1 LQHPTSIW
9 TCIQLAFKLA
19 FQPALKPEFQPLT
32 LYLKSHRLEKYICI
46 HGHFYQPPRENA
58 WLEVIEVQDS
68 AHPYHDWNERI
79 SAECYGPNTA
89 SRILN
94 EKGVINNIINNYS
107 KISFNFG
114 PTLLSWME
122 SNDRETYDAILEA
135 DRQSVESFG
144 GHGSALAQGYNHMI
158 MPLATSRDK
167 ETQIIWG
174 IRDFVHRFNRIPEG
188 MWLAETAVDTE
199 TLELL
204 VKHNIKFTVLA
215 PRQAKS
221 FRKKDDLQWT
231 SAEKGIDTRRPYEYR
246 LPSGK
251 SIVLFF
257 YDGAISQDVAFDGL
271 LNDGR
276 KLAERLISNLDKTST
291 EPQLSHIATDGETYG
306 HHHKHGDMALAFCL
320 DYIERNSKVKL
331 TNYAQFLSL
340 RAPAFEAQIHERSSW
355 SCVHGVERWRNDCGC
370 NTGGKP
376 SWNQRWRKP
385 LRDALD
391 WLRDELEK
399 IFVREA
405 SPILKDPWVARDE
418 YISVIL
424 RRNDETIKK
433 FLRDHCSQTVDP
445 SQVLRLMEVQRNAM
459 LMYTSCGWFFDEV
472 SGIETTQ
479 IMQYACRAMQLVSQI
494 SEVNLELEF
503 RKRLEEIPSNVPSLG
518 NASHVY
524 SKFVLPS
531 KINLQRVG
539 MHYAVA
545 SIFEEDL
552 ESFPVFNYSTAN
564 EIFIRKEA
572 GEQKL
577 VLGVTKVKSNVTRSE
592 KKFAFAVI
600 YMGKHNIIGN
610 ISLDMEEERFASMQA
625 RMIAAFEEARLGD
638 VIGLMQTYFG
648 PEKYTI
654 WQLFQDEKRKVFN
667 FITYQSMLDLE
678 DSLRRIYNRDY
689 PLVMALA
696 NNGIPIPNA
705 YRTSFEYILNA
716 DLIKCF
722 QTEKINIRIVERVM
736 TELVKWDLRIEDP
749 VKVERMAG
757 ESIFKELK
765 RLAAERESLKR
776 IERLNRLFPLLER
789 FSLRP
794 NLYRSQ
800 NLYFEISKDNHDN
813 DSRSPEWLKQFTL
826 LGENMG
832 VKV

>member
-1 LQHPTSIW
+1 M
-9 TCIQLAFKLA
+9 
-19 FQPALKPEFQPLT
+19 
-32 LYLKSHRLEKYICI
+32 EKYICV

-79 SAECYGPNTA
+79 TAECYGPNTA

-94 EKGVINNIINNYS
+94 DKRAITNIINNYS

-122 SNDRETYDAILEA
+122 QNDPETYEAILDA

-144 GHGSALAQGYNHMI
+144 GHGSAIAQVYNHI
-158 MPLATSRDK
+158 ILPLATAHDK
-167 ETQIIWG
+167 ETQIVWG

-199 TLELL
+199 SLELL
-204 VKHNIKFTVLA
+204 AKHDIKFTVLA
-215 PRQAKS
+215 PRQARA
-221 FRKKDDLQWT
+221 FRLIGETEWT
-231 SAEKGIDTRRPYEYR
+231 PAEKGFDTKRPYQCN

-251 SIVLFF
+251 SIALFF
-257 YDGAISQDVAFDGL
+257 YDGDISQAVAFDGL

-276 KLAERLISNLDKTST
+276 KLADRLIHAFDKDVSGL
-291 EPQLSHIATDGETYG
+291 QLCHVATDGETYG
-306 HHHKHGDMALAFCL
+306 HHHKHGDMALAFAL
-320 DYIERNSKVKL
+320 DYIEQNSEIKL
-331 TNYAQFLSL
+331 TNYGHFLSL
-340 RAPAFEAQIHERSSW
+340 QAPVYEAQIHEDSSW
-355 SCVHGVERWRNDCGC
+355 SCVHGIERWRNDCGC

-376 SWNQRWRKP
+376 GWNQQWRKP
-385 LRDALD
+385 LRETLD
-391 WLRDELEK
+391 WLRDELVK
-399 IFVREA
+399 IFEREA
-405 SPILKDPWVARDE
+405 SRIFKDPWVARND
-418 YISVIL
+418 YVNVIL
-424 RRNDETIKK
+424 RRNDDTIRR
-433 FLRDHCSQTVDP
+433 FLRDHCSQAVEP
-445 SQVLRLMEVQRNAM
+445 QKALHIMEVQRNAM

-479 IMQYACRAMQLVSQI
+479 IMQYACRAMQLASQI
-494 SEVNLELEF
+494 SEENLELEF
-503 RKRLEEIPSNVPSLG
+503 RKRLEHVPSNVATLA
-518 NASHVY
+518 NASNVY
-524 SKFVLPS
+524 TKFVLPS
-531 KINLQRVG
+531 RINLQRVG

-577 VLGVTKVKSNVTRSE
+577 VLGVTKVRSNVTRSE
-592 KKFAFAVI
+592 KRFAFAVI

-654 WQLFQDEKRKVFN
+654 WELFQDEKRKVFN
-667 FITYQSMLDLE
+667 FITHQSMLDLE
-678 DSLRRIYNRDY
+678 ESLRRIYNRDY

-716 DLIKCF
+716 DLLKCF
-722 QTEKINIRIVERVM
+722 QTEKINIRTVERVM
-736 TELVKWDLRIEDP
+736 SELVMWDLRIEDP
-749 VKVERMAG
+749 GKVEHLAG

-765 RLAAERESLKR
+765 RIAAERESLKR
-776 IERLNRLFPLLER
+776 IERLNRLFPLMVKFNLH
-789 FSLRP
+789 P

-800 NLYFEISKDNHDN
+800 NLYFEISRDSADN
-813 DSRSPEWLKQFTL
+813 DSHSPEWAHQFTL
-826 LGENMG
+826 LGHNMG
-832 VKV
+832 VKT

>member
-1 LQHPTSIW
+1 
-9 TCIQLAFKLA
+9 
-19 FQPALKPEFQPLT
+19 
-32 LYLKSHRLEKYICI
+32 LEKYICV

-89 SRILN
+89 SRILDDN
-94 EKGVINNIINNYS
+94 GVITNIINNYS
-107 KISFNFG
+107 RISFNFG
-114 PTLLSWME
+114 ATLLSWME
-122 SNDRETYDAILEA
+122 QNDRDTYDAILEA
-135 DRQSVESFG
+135 DKLSRESFG
-144 GHGSALAQGYNHMI
+144 GHGSALAQVYNHII
-158 MPLATSRDK
+158 MPLATTRDK

-174 IRDFVHRFNRIPEG
+174 IRDFIHRFKRHPEG

-199 TLELL
+199 SLELL
-204 VKHNIKFTVLA
+204 AKHGIKFTVLA
-215 PRQAKS
+215 PRQAKA
-221 FRKKDDLQWT
+221 FRKVGEPQWT
-231 SAEKGIDTRRPYEYR
+231 SAEKGIDTRRPYLYS

-257 YDGAISQDVAFDGL
+257 YDGDISQGVAFDGL

-276 KLAERLISNLDKTST
+276 KLADRLLGRLDKNPT

-320 DYIERNSKVKL
+320 DYIERNSKAKL
-331 TNYAQFLSL
+331 TNYAQFLELS
-340 RAPAFEAQIHERSSW
+340 PPTHEIQVHENSSW

-370 NTGGKP
+370 NSGGKP

-385 LRDALD
+385 LRESLD
-391 WLRDELEK
+391 WLRDELSVLFEREGGL
-399 IFVREA
+399 IFR
-405 SPILKDPWVARDE
+405 DPWNARNE
-418 YISVIL
+418 YIDVIL
-424 RRNDETIKK
+424 QRDDETIAK
-433 FLRDHCSQTVDP
+433 FIQEHCIQSIP
-445 SQVLRLMEVQRNAM
+445 PPQVLRLMEVQRNTM

-494 SEVNLELEF
+494 SEVNLELEY
-503 RKRLEEIPSNVPSLG
+503 RKRLEQIPSNAPALG
-518 NASHVY
+518 NASNVY
-524 SKFVLPS
+524 TKFVLPS

-545 SIFEEDL
+545 SIFEEDM
-552 ESFPVFNYSTAN
+552 ESFPVFNYTTAN
-564 EIFIRKEA
+564 EVFVRKEA

-577 VLGVTKVKSNVTRSE
+577 VLGVTKVRSNVTRSE
-592 KKFAFAVI
+592 QRFAFAVI

-625 RMIAAFEEARLGD
+625 RMITAFEEARLGD

-716 DLIKCF
+716 DLLNCF
-722 QTEKINIRIVERVM
+722 QSEKINIRIVERVM
-736 TELVKWDLRIEDP
+736 SELVKWDLRIEDP
-749 VKVERMAG
+749 GKVERLAG

-765 RLAAERESLKR
+765 RIAAEPESLKR
-776 IERLNRLFPLLER
+776 IERLNRLFPLMVR
-789 FSLRP
+789 FNLRP
-794 NLYRSQ
+794 SLYRSQ
-800 NLYFEISKDNHDN
+800 NLYFEISKDNYDN
-813 DSRSPEWLKQFTL
+813 ESRSPEWLSQFTL

>member
-1 LQHPTSIW
+1 M
-9 TCIQLAFKLA
+9 
-19 FQPALKPEFQPLT
+19 
-32 LYLKSHRLEKYICI
+32 EKYICV

-94 EKGVINNIINNYS
+94 DAGVITNIINNYS
-107 KISFNFG
+107 RISFNFG

-122 SNDRETYDAILEA
+122 NNDRETYEAILEA
-135 DRQSVESFG
+135 DRQSLENFG
-144 GHGSALAQGYNHMI
+144 GHGSALAQVYNHII
-158 MPLATSRDK
+158 MPLANARDK
-167 ETQIIWG
+167 ETQVIWG
-174 IRDFVHRFNRIPEG
+174 IRDFVHRFNRLPEG

-204 VKHNIKFTVLA
+204 ARHDIRFTILA
-215 PRQAKS
+215 PRQAKA
-221 FRKKDDLQWT
+221 FRKIGDTAWT
-231 SAEKGIDTRRPYEYR
+231 PAEKGFDIRRPYR
-246 LPSGK
+246 FNLPSGK

-257 YDGAISQDVAFDGL
+257 YDGDISQAVAFDGL

-276 KLAERLISNLDKTST
+276 KLADRLISSLDKNPAG
-291 EPQLSHIATDGETYG
+291 PQLAHIATDGETYG

-320 DYIERNSKVKL
+320 DVIERNPKVKL

-340 RAPAFEAQIHERSSW
+340 KEPVYEVQVHEQSSW
-355 SCVHGVERWRNDCGC
+355 SCVHGVERWRSDCGC
-370 NTGGKP
+370 NSGGKP
-376 SWNQRWRKP
+376 AWNQRWRKP
-385 LRDALD
+385 LREALD
-391 WLRDELEK
+391 WLRDELSK
-399 IFVREA
+399 IFENEGKA
-405 SPILKDPWVARDE
+405 MFKDPWLARNE
-418 YISVIL
+418 YINVIL
-424 RRNDETIKK
+424 RRNDETIRK
-433 FLRDHCSQTVDP
+433 FMRDHCTQTVDP
-445 SQVLRLMEVQRNAM
+445 PQILRLMEVQRNAM

-503 RKRLEEIPSNVPSLG
+503 RKRLEQIPSNVPTLV
-518 NASHVY
+518 NASNIY
-524 SKFVLPS
+524 TKFVLPS

-545 SIFEEDL
+545 SIFEEDM
-552 ESFPVFNYSTAN
+552 ESFPVFNYTTAN

-577 VLGVTKVKSNVTRSE
+577 VLGVTKVRSNVTRSE

-610 ISLDMEEERFASMQA
+610 ISLDMEEEKFSSMQA
-625 RMIAAFEEARLGD
+625 RMISAFEEARLGD

-667 FITYQSMLDLE
+667 FITHQSMLDLE

-716 DLIKCF
+716 DLLKCF
-722 QTEKINIRIVERVM
+722 QTEKINIRMVERVM
-736 TELVKWDLRIEDP
+736 TELVNWNLRIEDP
-749 VKVERMAG
+749 GKVEHLAG

-765 RLAAERESLKR
+765 RISAEGESLKR
-776 IERLNRLFPLLER
+776 IERINRLFPLLIR
-789 FSLRP
+789 FNLRP
-794 NLYRSQ
+794 NLYKSQ
-800 NLYFEISKDNHDN
+800 NLYFEISRASPDNGG
-813 DSRSPEWLKQFTL
+813 RSPEWMKQFVL
-826 LGENMG
+826 LGDNLG

>member
-1 LQHPTSIW
+1 M
-9 TCIQLAFKLA
+9 
-19 FQPALKPEFQPLT
+19 
-32 LYLKSHRLEKYICI
+32 EKYICI

-94 EKGVINNIINNYS
+94 DNGAITNIINNYS

-122 SNDRETYDAILEA
+122 QNDRESYDAILEA
-135 DRQSVESFG
+135 DRESQKAFG
-144 GHGSALAQGYNHMI
+144 GHGSAVAQVYNHMI
-158 MPLATSRDK
+158 LPLANAADK

-174 IRDFVHRFNRIPEG
+174 IRDFVHRFNRMPEG
-188 MWLAETAVDTE
+188 MWLAETAVDME

-204 VKHNIKFTVLA
+204 AKHGIRFTILA

-221 FRKKDDLQWT
+221 WRKIGDTDWT
-231 SAEKGIDTRRPYEYR
+231 SAETGFDTRRPYVCNLE
-246 LPSGK
+246 SGR
-251 SIVLFF
+251 SIALFF
-257 YDGAISQDVAFDGL
+257 YDGDVSQAVAFDGL
-271 LNDGR
+271 LNDGK
-276 KLAERLISNLDKTST
+276 KLADRLLSTLDPHPH
-291 EPQLSHIATDGETYG
+291 EPQLCHIATDGETYG

-320 DYIERNSKVKL
+320 DYIERHSNVRL

-340 RAPAFEAQIHERSSW
+340 YQPKFEAQIHENSSW

-370 NTGGKP
+370 NTGGRP
-376 SWNQRWRKP
+376 HWNQKWRKP
-385 LRDALD
+385 LRETLD
-391 WLRDELEK
+391 WLRDELSR
-399 IFVREA
+399 IFEREGG
-405 SPILKDPWVARDE
+405 SIFKDPWAARND
-418 YISVIL
+418 YINVIL
-424 RRNDETIKK
+424 RRNDETIRK
-433 FLRDHCSQTVDP
+433 FMRDHCSQAVEP
-445 SQVLRLMEVQRNAM
+445 QQVLRHMEVQRNAM

-479 IMQYACRAMQLVSQI
+479 ILEYACRAMQLTSQI
-494 SEVNLELEF
+494 SDINLEVEF
-503 RKRLEEIPSNVPSLG
+503 RTKLEHVPSNVPSLG
-518 NASHVY
+518 NASNIY
-524 SKFVLPS
+524 TKIVLPS

-545 SIFEEDL
+545 SIFEEDM
-552 ESFPVFNYSTAN
+552 ESFPVFNYTTSN

-572 GEQKL
+572 GEQRL
-577 VLGVTKVKSNVTRSE
+577 VLGVTKVRSNVTRSE

-610 ISLDMEEERFASMQA
+610 ISLDMEAERFASMQA

-654 WQLFQDEKRKVFN
+654 WHLFQDEKRKVFN
-667 FITYQSMLDLE
+667 FITYQSMLELE
-678 DSLRRIYNRDY
+678 DSLRRVYNRDY
-689 PLVMALA
+689 PLVTALA

-705 YRTSFEYILNA
+705 YRTTFEYILNA
-716 DLIKCF
+716 DLLNSF
-722 QTEKINIRIVERVM
+722 QAEKINIRMVERVM
-736 TELVKWDLRIEDP
+736 NELMKWDLRIEDP
-749 VKVERMAG
+749 GKVERLAG

-765 RLAAERESLKR
+765 RIAAERESLKR
-776 IERLNRLFPLLER
+776 LERLNRLFPLLIK
-789 FSLRP
+789 FNLRP

-800 NLYFEISKDNHDN
+800 NLFFEISRDNADN
-813 DSRSPEWLKQFTL
+813 DSRSPDWIKQFTL